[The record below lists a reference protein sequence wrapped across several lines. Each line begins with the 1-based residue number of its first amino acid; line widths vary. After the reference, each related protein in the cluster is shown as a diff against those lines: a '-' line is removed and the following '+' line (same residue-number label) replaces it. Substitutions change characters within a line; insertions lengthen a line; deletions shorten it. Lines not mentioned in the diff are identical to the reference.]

1 MVLTRFYILSLILS
15 FNLVQSQDVNW
26 ITIEKAQELQKTN
39 PKNIIM
45 DIYTDWCGPCKLMD
59 KNTFQNSDVAN
70 FLNENFY
77 AVKFNAEGNS
87 SVNYKG
93 KLYDNPGFKK
103 GTSGRNSSHN
113 FTRYLGVYGYPTIVF
128 FDVDT
133 NPIAPI
139 TGYLTPS
146 QIEIYLN
153 LFRDKK
159 YLEIKSPKNLMSVLL
174 SWSKLR
180 KKTQAF
186 WSLNNFLGLLW
197 AIAEI

>member
-15 FNLVQSQDVNW
+15 FNLIQSQDVNW

-128 FDVDT
+128 FDVNT

-159 YLEIKSPKNLMSVLL
+159 YLEIKSQEDF
-174 SWSKLR
+174 
-180 KKTQAF
+180 KKF
-186 WSLNNFLGLLW
+186 ISEFKP
-197 AIAEI
+197 EFKS

>member
-1 MVLTRFYILSLILS
+1 MVLTRFIILSILLS
-15 FNLVQSQDVNW
+15 FKLVQSQDVNW

-87 SVNYKG
+87 SLNYKG
-93 KLYDNPGFKK
+93 KVYNNPGFKK
-103 GTSGRNSSHN
+103 GSSGRNSSHD

-128 FDVDT
+128 F
-133 NPIAPI
+133 
-139 TGYLTPS
+139 
-146 QIEIYLN
+146 
-153 LFRDKK
+153 
-159 YLEIKSPKNLMSVLL
+159 
-174 SWSKLR
+174 
-180 KKTQAF
+180 
-186 WSLNNFLGLLW
+186 
-197 AIAEI
+197 